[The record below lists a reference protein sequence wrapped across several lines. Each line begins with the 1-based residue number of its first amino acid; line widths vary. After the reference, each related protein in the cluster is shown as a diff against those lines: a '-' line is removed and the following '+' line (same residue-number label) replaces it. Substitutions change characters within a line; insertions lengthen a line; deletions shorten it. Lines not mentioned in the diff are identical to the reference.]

1 MSRRRIALRFRPE
14 GLGYASRE
22 ILAGVRRYADE
33 AGWRTFLDP
42 AAGDEGALPCD
53 GIVSPDGRRHW
64 KGHDLEALPV
74 VLVSAQCWNGGGPPA
89 VCPSHHRVGTLAS
102 EHLREQNYRS
112 FAHAGYRSHMP
123 SSEQEKGFIRSLR
136 RRGQGLDSIV
146 FLKGCHRW
154 AKRGSIARR
163 HKVLSEWLDGLRPPV
178 GLFAGDPLMGHMV
191 ATAALEKGLRIPDDL
206 GIVVAGNDPFFCESA
221 ECPLTSI
228 DLRLDEVGFRAARL
242 LERLMDGDV
251 PPTRNVTVEPRL
263 VARRSTDRRF
273 LDDPAVAEALA
284 YIAGNCHRALTVPE
298 VAEAAGIGRNQLMRR
313 IKRVRERTVEQE
325 IVLARLARG
334 RDLLAEG
341 SYSVEGVARACGFAC
356 AGSFSRAWRRY
367 HGEPPS
373 AARVRR
379 PEAPLVPDPFEEA
392 KRRLATSND
401 DLGMVA
407 MLTGYRSAYRLR
419 TDFWLRE
426 HIGPREWRRRN
437 RQLPEPQSRRF
448 TITFI
453 GPTGEIEDQEVYDIP
468 AGPPAHVN
476 TRRGRRSP
484 DPDHRTPSTEQRF
497 SPVTVT
503 FIGPD
508 GKVDEEDEEKRM
520 EPQMNADGRG

>member
-1 MSRRRIALRFRPE
+1 MSRRRIALRFRAE
-14 GLGYASRE
+14 GLDYASRE
-22 ILAGVRRYADE
+22 ILAGVKRYADA
-33 AGWRTFLDP
+33 AGWRWFLDP
-42 AAGDEGALPCD
+42 AAGDEGSLPCE

-64 KGHDLEALPV
+64 KGHDLQALPV
-74 VLVSAQCWNGGGPPA
+74 VLVSAQNRGGAGPPA
-89 VCPSHHRVGTLAS
+89 VCPSHHRVGTLALA
-102 EHLREQNYRS
+102 HLRERDYRS
-112 FAHAGYRSHMP
+112 FAHAGYRYHWASAA
-123 SSEQEKGFIRSLR
+123 QEKGFVRSLR
-136 RRGQGLDSIV
+136 RRGRGADIAV
-146 FLKGCHRW
+146 FLRGRRRW
-154 AKRGSIARR
+154 SPQQAVARR
-163 HKVLSEWLDGLRPPV
+163 RKVLAGWLDGLRLPV
-178 GLFAGDPLMGHMV
+178 GLFASDPLMGHMV

-298 VAEAAGIGRNQLMRR
+298 IAEAAGMGRQQLLRR

-426 HIGPREWRRRN
+426 HIGPGEWRKRN

-468 AGPPAHVN
+468 AGPPAGVS
-476 TRRGRRSP
+476 RRGSRGGRGS
-484 DPDHRTPSTEQRF
+484 R
-497 SPVTVT
+497 
-503 FIGPD
+503 
-508 GKVDEEDEEKRM
+508 EEEGGEEWM
-520 EPQMNADGRG
+520 EPQMNADERGQENEAG